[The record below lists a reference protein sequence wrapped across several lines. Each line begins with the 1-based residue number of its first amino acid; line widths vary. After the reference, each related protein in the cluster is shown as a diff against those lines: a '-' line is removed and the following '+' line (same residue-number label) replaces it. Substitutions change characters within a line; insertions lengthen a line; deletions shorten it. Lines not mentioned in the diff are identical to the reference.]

1 MAIDDGGTGTGSPDP
16 RLSGEFE
23 RTVERDGVGTV
34 HLVGVVH
41 DHPASAFRARSAVE
55 VRSPAVLALEIAPLA
70 LPLFEAYAD
79 GARDPTGGTDEFTT
93 AIRAAADARV
103 VGIDAPSRRF
113 VGTLARKCLAET
125 LPLSTVRS
133 VLRGLAAVSREAT
146 TCRLAAAVTA
156 NTLAT
161 VAVGEP
167 VAHDCTPADDPETQA
182 ADEARQVER
191 VRNVLSVLDRPPAV
205 RVRDEVREE
214 CMSRALDDLRREGD
228 VVAVVGLHHLDPVA
242 DALHVSSGE

>member
-1 MAIDDGGTGTGSPDP
+1 MAIDDGGTGAGTSDP
-16 RLSGEFE
+16 RLNGAFE
-23 RTVERDGVGTV
+23 RTVDGDGVGAV

-55 VRSPAVLALEIAPLA
+55 ARSPDVLALEIAPLA

-79 GARDPTGGTDEFTT
+79 GDRDPTGGTDEFTA
-93 AIRAAADARV
+93 AIRAASGARV

-113 VGTLARKCLAET
+113 VGTLARKCLAEAV
-125 LPLSTVRS
+125 PLATVKS

-146 TCRLAAAVTA
+146 ACRLAAAVTA
-156 NTLAT
+156 NTFAT
-161 VAVGEP
+161 VAVGDRVRHE
-167 VAHDCTPADDPETQA
+167 CTPADDPVTQA
-182 ADEARQVER
+182 DDERRQVER
-191 VRNVLSVLDRPPAV
+191 VREVLSVLDRPPAV

-214 CMSRALDDLRREGD
+214 CMTRALDDLRREGD

-242 DALHVSSGE
+242 GALQASSDE